1 MEGDERAIA
10 GSRVRIADVGTK
22 EKRRL
27 IEGLSA
33 AFEVLAEAGSKQ
45 AGRVDV
51 GAWCDEAGRDLVM
64 PTLARPLA

>member
-1 MEGDERAIA
+1 MGA
-10 GSRVRIADVGTK
+10 K

-51 GAWCDEAGRDLVM
+51 GAWCDEAGRDPVM